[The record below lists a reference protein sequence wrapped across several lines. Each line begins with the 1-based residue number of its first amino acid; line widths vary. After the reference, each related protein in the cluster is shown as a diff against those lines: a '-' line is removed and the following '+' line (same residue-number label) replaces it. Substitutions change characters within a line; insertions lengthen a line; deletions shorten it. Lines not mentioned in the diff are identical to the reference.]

1 MDALAKA
8 EKDDDD
14 DTDLDRDGEAE
25 AEAVLDN
32 GKGKVGVDDAVPLFV
47 AVVESEKDFVLNG
60 VREELLDI
68 VAVLLDTVDLV
79 GDTLPDALP
88 DDETERVPLL
98 DDEMVVVTEPELVI
112 FALADV
118 EVVIET
124 ELVDESVRLAVF
136 DGDKLAVRV
145 KATVLVTVGV
155 PLTQLLPTCERDIVF
170 VAVTEIG
177 LGTVF
182 DAVAESVKVEIAL
195 ILIDVEE
202 DIEPLPDTEG
212 ETEERKNGESVV

>member
-136 DGDKLAVRV
+136 DGDKLSVRV
-145 KATVLVTVGV
+145 TFEEGDVVYVVL
-155 PLTQLLPTCERDIVF
+155 
-170 VAVTEIG
+170 
-177 LGTVF
+177 
-182 DAVAESVKVEIAL
+182 SVL
-195 ILIDVEE
+195 
-202 DIEPLPDTEG
+202 
-212 ETEERKNGESVV
+212 